1 MVQPQDVLPS
11 LPGVSKQAV
20 GVHSRNEIRP
30 NCNARYS
37 CDRMDQVRLNRVEDP
52 HVLMCTR
59 LVHFTENENAKE
71 IGQLETLVRGFCFKA
86 PNWYG
91 KFNLNWWA
99 AYRPDNWKTTVMDN
113 LPNIDPNNEI
123 GSSPSFNGK
132 SLCGPVG
139 FVISFSDILG
149 CYASSRGKGQEELEL
164 RILGTFL
171 YKREIMYAILVCIK
185 G

>member
-52 HVLMCTR
+52 HVLTCAR

-99 AYRPDNWKTTVMDN
+99 AIGKQQLWTTYQTSIQIMKSEVLHLSMVNLCVVLLDLSFPLAIYWNVMLAVGVKVKRNWN
-113 LPNIDPNNEI
+113 
-123 GSSPSFNGK
+123 
-132 SLCGPVG
+132 
-139 FVISFSDILG
+139 
-149 CYASSRGKGQEELEL
+149 
-164 RILGTFL
+164 
-171 YKREIMYAILVCIK
+171 
-185 G
+185 